1 LPSRRP
7 AAANRDLSQPG
18 AAAVNAYL
26 VAKHGIDSSRLDSAG
41 YGDKKP
47 AAPNTTPE
55 GRQQNRRV
63 ELVKM

>member
-1 LPSRRP
+1 LPRRQP
-7 AAANRDLSQPG
+7 AAANQDLTRRR
-18 AAAVNAYL
+18 AAAASAYL
-26 VAKHGIDSSRLDSAG
+26 VAKHGIDSSRLNSAG